1 MNKRLN
7 KKYKNIGIS
16 ILTALAIGVFI
27 ALFANINVTTDE
39 RQMKMQLS
47 DEIKASPFI
56 INIASPLSLLIRGLY
71 RLFPN
76 LEIYYI
82 VIYGAILFAI
92 AVVIYVV
99 LDRVKE
105 MSGKTKVAS
114 YLFAV
119 GLSLFCLLEFLLQI
133 RFTYSGII
141 LAMSAMVYILAK
153 EKISLKS
160 EILVLAIC
168 LFSAWFRWLAFAE
181 ILPFILL
188 AIVYKLVLNKSNKK
202 LFKRYVVL
210 GVAVLVLA
218 GGSKITNEW
227 TYSHSNYKDIL
238 TVDYYRSE
246 LQDYQVLPTYDK
258 AKDAYDEIG
267 VSENQVKLIR
277 HAMWG
282 IADVTDVDTLKELLE
297 FRNNYYS
304 SQSLSEKLDS
314 MLETFKETFPQV
326 KTVYHVSAVVLVVLA
341 FGIILKSK
349 DKLKLALL
357 SFTCLGVFAEVLY
370 LCYKGRMPFRVFFPL
385 ELILIFVSSLI
396 IMERFLQAEFKPKK
410 ICALMFAVMFVLGIV
425 QTSLRA
431 EKRLNSYS
439 AYTKLTE
446 EMMQKD
452 DGNIYLYISS
462 MAYSEASFVKEKSDS
477 DNSSLYMNAGGNLS
491 ETPYWY
497 NIVCGEYSSV
507 AQALANRKDIKFVS
521 EKNNKDVL
529 NICEYLNSE
538 GYSVSYECEEISV
551 EGKEFKIWEI
561 VSNE

>member
-1 MNKRLN
+1 M
-7 KKYKNIGIS
+7 
-16 ILTALAIGVFI
+16 
-27 ALFANINVTTDE
+27 
-39 RQMKMQLS
+39 
-47 DEIKASPFI
+47 
-56 INIASPLSLLIRGLY
+56 
-71 RLFPN
+71 
-76 LEIYYI
+76 
-82 VIYGAILFAI
+82 
-92 AVVIYVV
+92 
-99 LDRVKE
+99 
-105 MSGKTKVAS
+105 
-114 YLFAV
+114 
-119 GLSLFCLLEFLLQI
+119 
-133 RFTYSGII
+133 
-141 LAMSAMVYILAK
+141 
-153 EKISLKS
+153 
-160 EILVLAIC
+160 
-168 LFSAWFRWLAFAE
+168 
-181 ILPFILL
+181 L
-188 AIVYKLVLNKSNKK
+188 AIVYKLVLNKPNKK

-258 AKDAYDEIG
+258 AKEAYDEIG

-282 IADVTDVDTLKELLE
+282 IAGVTDVDTLKELLE

-326 KTVYHVSAVVLVVLA
+326 KTVYHVSTVILVVLA

-396 IMERFLQAEFKPKK
+396 VAERFLQTEFKPKK
-410 ICALMFAVMFVLGIV
+410 ICALMFAVMFVFGIV
-425 QTSLRA
+425 QTSFRA
-431 EKRLNSYS
+431 EKRLSSYS